1 MLPTCPWQ
9 RQRSPRCHPG
19 RGGHRCEAAR
29 CGRDSCPGKE
39 ITSRTGRAEPASR
52 DVRSTAASDPAAR
65 GPCRG
70 KPPPVNSRRRRRR
83 EARGPSPSRTVVPPH
98 KEPLRENKAEGPSS
112 AGAMTSSAAEASKRF
127 GGHGVATWHDD
138 RKYHQA
144 FCPRQR
150 GEARLLRGVASL
162 PRWRTKANQTPKPGS
177 ALRGARPGVE
187 TSPRESLETFPLSW
201 RWEGSDSNQAA
212 FLVPTLCFLQEKE
225 IYTDRP
231 FPREPP
237 PQARAPCYPRQLFS
251 GCRSHP
257 SPTSRPEFSVKNSTE
272 VSPLG

>member
-1 MLPTCPWQ
+1 
-9 RQRSPRCHPG
+9 
-19 RGGHRCEAAR
+19 
-29 CGRDSCPGKE
+29 
-39 ITSRTGRAEPASR
+39 
-52 DVRSTAASDPAAR
+52 
-65 GPCRG
+65 
-70 KPPPVNSRRRRRR
+70 
-83 EARGPSPSRTVVPPH
+83 
-98 KEPLRENKAEGPSS
+98 
-112 AGAMTSSAAEASKRF
+112 MTSSAAEASKRF

-138 RKYHQA
+138 GKYHQV

-162 PRWRTKANQTPKPGS
+162 PRWRTKANQIPKPGS

-187 TSPRESLETFPLSW
+187 TSPRESLEAFPLSW

-225 IYTDRP
+225 TYTDGP